1 MPLQELETLEDL
13 PDTMPSQQPETR
25 EGRKDIKMLLSVVC
39 LMSVMILIMAIC
51 FLLYFLQT
59 APSKLSERGGHSSPT
74 PTETPSSESKPW
86 VRTKREVS
94 GKKDECLSTYGGLEL
109 DYVNGSTTA
118 FTFDLCDVI
127 NCKGAS
133 SGWRGYNVWVC
144 WDYAVNTH
152 CERGSRPYESW
163 CRNWNQVRG
172 YTGENWEPPEVGLE
186 NELRLQRDYSSSQN
200 PLTLSLGNWRRKN
213 PVYLVLGVETV
224 GTDPKGLIK
233 VNFLG
238 KANPIKLVRED
249 AGTYRTNNSP
259 NAVINVTG
267 KGESGSLDAV
277 SEEQEPKD
285 RRVLSVD
292 YSRLKPQELIERA
305 TGFSDSN
312 IWLDW
317 MAQNAREQ
325 EVSNCIACASARPRL
340 FTEPAP
346 LHPEDHWGYDC
357 MLRMT
362 RGAVSTGNCTV
373 LSSLFPPIDKYTKA
387 GPFMPR
393 KDNYTCFKF
402 STDRVKYKLGEIDP
416 NWCSVIQTG
425 RTTNN
430 VSDATTLIGTWARSG
445 LYYYCGQK
453 TLLVRV
459 PLGSVGTC
467 AMVRLGAP
475 LTLIGNQLKAIPQHN
490 TRTLTLRR
498 KRHILVKRGAEGTHA
513 YDPRM
518 NSPTW
523 IDSIKVP
530 RGVPNEYKLADQIA
544 AGFENLPIISAF
556 FPVTPNKNVDRINYV
571 HYNVL
576 RLSNSNFIYIA
587 PNHNKRRF
595 ILYSR

>member
-1 MPLQELETLEDL
+1 
-13 PDTMPSQQPETR
+13 
-25 EGRKDIKMLLSVVC
+25 
-39 LMSVMILIMAIC
+39 
-51 FLLYFLQT
+51 
-59 APSKLSERGGHSSPT
+59 
-74 PTETPSSESKPW
+74 
-86 VRTKREVS
+86 
-94 GKKDECLSTYGGLEL
+94 
-109 DYVNGSTTA
+109 
-118 FTFDLCDVI
+118 
-127 NCKGAS
+127 
-133 SGWRGYNVWVC
+133 
-144 WDYAVNTH
+144 
-152 CERGSRPYESW
+152 
-163 CRNWNQVRG
+163 
-172 YTGENWEPPEVGLE
+172 
-186 NELRLQRDYSSSQN
+186 
-200 PLTLSLGNWRRKN
+200 
-213 PVYLVLGVETV
+213 
-224 GTDPKGLIK
+224 
-233 VNFLG
+233 
-238 KANPIKLVRED
+238 
-249 AGTYRTNNSP
+249 
-259 NAVINVTG
+259 
-267 KGESGSLDAV
+267 
-277 SEEQEPKD
+277 
-285 RRVLSVD
+285 
-292 YSRLKPQELIERA
+292 
-305 TGFSDSN
+305 
-312 IWLDW
+312 

-346 LHPEDHWGYDC
+346 LHPEDQWGHDC

-362 RGAVSTGNCTV
+362 REAVSTGNCTV

-402 STDRVKYKLGEIDP
+402 STDRVKYKLGKIDP
-416 NWCSVIQTG
+416 SWCSVTQTG

-430 VSDATTLIGTWARSG
+430 VSDATTIIGTWARSG
-445 LYYYCGQK
+445 LYYYCGQN

-475 LTLIGNQLKAIPQHN
+475 LTLIGNQVKAIPQHN
-490 TRTLTLRR
+490 TRTLTTRR

-576 RLSNSNFIYIA
+576 RLSNLTRDAAEGLSEQMGPTSLMGVQNRMALDMLLAEKGGVCAMIGDQCCTFIPNNTA
-587 PNHNKRRF
+587 PDGSVTRALEGLKSLSKTMHEHSGIENPLEGWMTSVFGRWKGLVISVMLSLSVLVG
-595 ILYSR
+595 ILVTCGCCLIPCARGLIEKVITRAVDPGAVTPMSMMPLMDLEGGMWIEE